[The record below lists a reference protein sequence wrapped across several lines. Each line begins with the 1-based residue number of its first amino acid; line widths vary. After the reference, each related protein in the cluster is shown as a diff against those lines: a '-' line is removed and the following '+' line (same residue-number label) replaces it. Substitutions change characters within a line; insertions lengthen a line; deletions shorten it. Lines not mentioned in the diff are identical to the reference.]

1 MNEPY
6 FQSKGKNKNLLY
18 GQGKRYY
25 RRYVV
30 EGWDD
35 KGCEERR
42 TGEEREDESG
52 VGVKASEM
60 VNGEQEIGVS

>member
-1 MNEPY
+1 M
-6 FQSKGKNKNLLY
+6 
-18 GQGKRYY
+18 
-25 RRYVV
+25 

-42 TGEEREDESG
+42 TGEEGEEGSG
-52 VGVKASEM
+52 VGLKASEM

>member
-1 MNEPY
+1 M
-6 FQSKGKNKNLLY
+6 
-18 GQGKRYY
+18 
-25 RRYVV
+25 